1 MASKGKKGARKPST
15 APLSQRRDAAFRY
28 GLIVLISIWMFILGV
43 LVGRGTAP
51 VRFDME
57 KIQEE
62 LAALKDSALQKEMRR
77 YRIHPEEPQKP
88 QLDFY
93 DVLKAPPDKVPLH
106 MPKGGPP
113 PPPQAAPQALPPQA
127 PAEPPPDRETASQS
141 REKISLKKK
150 TRLAA
155 PVPAA
160 RVAASP
166 KKPAAPPNAR
176 YTIQVAS
183 LKDKAEAQKMVARL
197 QKKGYPAYQVL
208 GKIPGKGIWYRVRVG
223 GYERRETA
231 AATLRRLK
239 QMKYNAIVIRK

>member
-15 APLSQRRDAAFRY
+15 VKPSAPSLRRDAAFRY

-77 YRIHPEEPQKP
+77 YRIHPEAPQKP

-106 MPKGGPP
+106 MPTGKPP
-113 PPPQAAPQALPPQA
+113 PPPEAAPQALPPQA
-127 PAEPPPDRETASQS
+127 PA
-141 REKISLKKK
+141 
-150 TRLAA
+150 A
-155 PVPAA
+155 P
-160 RVAASP
+160 
-166 KKPAAPPNAR
+166 
-176 YTIQVAS
+176 
-183 LKDKAEAQKMVARL
+183 AES
-197 QKKGYPAYQVL
+197 
-208 GKIPGKGIWYRVRVG
+208 
-223 GYERRETA
+223 
-231 AATLRRLK
+231 
-239 QMKYNAIVIRK
+239 